1 MTATPLTVNQ
11 LDHKTMVNITLADTP
26 GVVADNVNGNSVAN
40 GGKTLLFINNTVASP
55 ATVTIAYGT
64 QYDGQTVPAISLT
77 IPASKQ
83 EMIPL
88 GVPAQFGQATIVT
101 ASANTVKLAAYSM
114 P

>member
-1 MTATPLTVNQ
+1 MAATVLPVTQ
-11 LDHKTMVNITLADTP
+11 LDHKTMVNVTLADTP

-40 GGKTLLFINNTVASP
+40 GGKTFIVINNTVASP

-64 QYDGQTVPAISLT
+64 TYDGQTIPAISLT
-77 IPASKQ
+77 IPASKV

-88 GVPAQFGQATIVT
+88 GVPAQFGQSVLVT